1 MPAGRGIHTND
12 ISVPGYP
19 FVIIRTVYCMPGTNL
34 MILYRVLLGILVATG
49 LFLLFAISVEF
60 LETSI
65 LISLIGCI
73 FVLYM
78 IFVLPGLDHRIAD
91 PFLPSADTQQ
101 KQKKTRQYRNIIIFL
116 ALTILTFV
124 LLHLAVL
131 VMHEFSHSF
140 FACILGAKQDPLH
153 IIYGSWIGSHWDENV
168 DYTSLFST
176 GLGHTAAA
184 IAFAGPLSNIVLF
197 FVTAGLL
204 SLRAVKNHP
213 WIYHCIYWA
222 MVITFVMIF
231 EYVFT
236 RSFIAHDDFGNI
248 NHGLGI
254 TPWPIFIAGTV
265 LGLIG
270 LWYILGKKT
279 PEYYAIVV
287 PKQIP
292 HQYVLIGTVSFVI
305 FLFYI
310 GTSILAYPEIPRWW
324 CGLAGI
330 IALFIAPFLVSP
342 YRRWVRNAIKGDL
355 PP

>member
-1 MPAGRGIHTND
+1 MSDNHPMILHRILIW
-12 ISVPGYP
+12 ISVA
-19 FVIIRTVYCMPGTNL
+19 L
-34 MILYRVLLGILVATG
+34 G

-60 LETSI
+60 LEMS
-65 LISLIGCI
+65 LFISLIGGI
-73 FVLYM
+73 FLFYM
-78 IFVLPGLDHRIAD
+78 IFILPRLDYRIFTSSHPPGAEK
-91 PFLPSADTQQ
+91 Q
-101 KQKKTRQYRNIIIFL
+101 KQDALGRYRSAIIFL

-124 LLHLAVL
+124 ILHLAVL

-140 FACILGAKQDPLH
+140 FACLLGAKQDPLH

-168 DYTSLFST
+168 DYTSLFSA

-197 FVTAGLL
+197 FVTVGLL
-204 SLRAVKNHP
+204 SVRAVKNHP